1 MGPED
6 NNNGFRTW
14 NRWAWNI
21 TKKVVVAFEYNLKR
35 IRLGIDI
42 DIIEKP
48 FCAITINFLFFQF
61 QVWRQPND
69 R

>member
-1 MGPED
+1 MGTED

-48 FCAITINFLFFQF
+48 F
-61 QVWRQPND
+61 
-69 R
+69 